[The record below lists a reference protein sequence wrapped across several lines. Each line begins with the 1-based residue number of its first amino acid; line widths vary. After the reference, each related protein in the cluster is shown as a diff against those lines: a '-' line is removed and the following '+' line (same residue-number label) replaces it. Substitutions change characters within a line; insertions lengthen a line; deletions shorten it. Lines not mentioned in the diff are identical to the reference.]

1 MKIEINGK
9 QWDFEVYGTIGLA
22 YKAEQTLGVKEL
34 DFKDSHHHLVLFYVA
49 FWQSNKHKGDD
60 VPDLEDF
67 ICSMTSDK
75 FNAIWKYFWDKW
87 AELEPATGKEDGQA
101 GEG

>member
-34 DFKDSHHHLVLFYVA
+34 DFKDPHHELVLWYVA

-67 ICSMTSDK
+67 ICSMTTERL
-75 FNAIWKYFWDKW
+75 NELGKYFWGKW
-87 AELEPATGKEDGQA
+87 AELEPGAGKEDGKT